1 MSTADIQPVSKASQA
16 TVVKYDKSMVG
27 KKAAELQP
35 NDKSQYVPRE
45 YDYTKLNNERGRPQT
60 ESQVSK
66 MSSYLSANALDGTE
80 KILKF
85 NLNKEGKSEEDKLIE
100 AITAQEY
107 DDLLI
112 LSKLPKGSELYN
124 VKMKQYAELSKK
136 RMEVQ

>member
-1 MSTADIQPVSKASQA
+1 
-16 TVVKYDKSMVG
+16 
-27 KKAAELQP
+27 
-35 NDKSQYVPRE
+35 
-45 YDYTKLNNERGRPQT
+45 
-60 ESQVSK
+60 
-66 MSSYLSANALDGTE
+66 MSSYLSAHALDGTQ

-112 LSKLPKGSELYN
+112 LSKLPKGSQLYN